1 MNVTIRKFE
10 EKDIANK
17 IKWINDERN
26 NRFLHYDLPLEYEK
40 TLDWYNRNKG
50 RSDRFDAVIEYNGF
64 RWE

>member
-40 TLDWYNRNKG
+40 LWIGTTGTKADLTG
-50 RSDRFDAVIEYNGF
+50 LTQ
-64 RWE
+64 